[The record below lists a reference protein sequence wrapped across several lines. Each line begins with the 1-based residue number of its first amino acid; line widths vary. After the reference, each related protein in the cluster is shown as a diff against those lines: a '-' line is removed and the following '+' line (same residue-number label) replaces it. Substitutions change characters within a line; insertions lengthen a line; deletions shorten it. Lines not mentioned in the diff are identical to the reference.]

1 MSCSRVKEQAMI
13 RPKKPPLIST
23 TQFAAI
29 VVLTIALF
37 LVIDFGRRTTAGYYV
52 SQTEKRLIAEIEALL
67 EQQEMLKQRRDYVQT
82 DAYVEQWAR
91 EQAHMVRP
99 GDRRLIV
106 VTRPASST
114 PAEDQPLPTSPPPES
129 VALHEPV
136 PNWHHWWRLFWDT
149 EPGTLRRR

>member
-1 MSCSRVKEQAMI
+1 MI
-13 RPKKPPLIST
+13 HPKKPPLISG

-29 VVLTIALF
+29 AVLTIALF

-52 SQTEKRLIAEIEALL
+52 SQTEQRLDAEIEALL
-67 EQQEMLKQRRDYVQT
+67 EQQETLQDRLEYVQT
-82 DAYVEQWAR
+82 DEYVEHWAR

-106 VTRPASST
+106 VTPPASSAPEQDPHPIPT
-114 PAEDQPLPTSPPPES
+114 PPNS
-129 VALHEPV
+129 VNAQTAATEPV